1 MLERRVLISKYIM
14 KSSIK
19 AWIVWTTFAFMPMD
33 VNANNFDKTQDTLK
47 NQTNIELTTA
57 LTDTNKVESLRFS
70 VSPKIITKAV
80 LDYFDEEV
88 EIYKL
93 SPEAKQQIRL
103 ILNSYFSSHNV
114 FDIDI
119 NWNMKFV
126 MDDKKE
132 FALMAKKVLN
142 IVIENMPFLVR
153 KVVIPLFLWWND
165 EIQRKLDNLDAT
177 MMNMNEKQYKS
188 MVLDYIAWIVRR
200 VEANVNGKFTV
211 WEYYKDISSYY
222 PNKNWKHIWN
232 ELNSSSQ
239 SELDIKNYKYKK

>member
-1 MLERRVLISKYIM
+1 M

-19 AWIVWTTFAFMPMD
+19 AWIIWTTVAFMPL
-33 VNANNFDKTQDTLK
+33 NLRANNFDKTQDTLK
-47 NQTNIELTTA
+47 NQTNTELITA
-57 LTDTNKVESLRFS
+57 LADTNKVESLKFS
-70 VSPKIITKAV
+70 VSPRIITKAV

-142 IVIENMPFLVR
+142 VVIENMPFLVR
-153 KVVIPLFLWWND
+153 KVIIPLFLWWND
-165 EIQRKLDNLDAT
+165 EIQKKLDNLDAT

-188 MVLDYIAWIVRR
+188 MVLDYIAWIARR
-200 VEANVNGKFTV
+200 VVVDVDWKFTV
-211 WEYYKDISSYY
+211 WEYYWDISSYY
-222 PNKNWKHIWN
+222 PNKNWKRILE
-232 ELNSSSQ
+232 ELKNSNQ
-239 SELDIKNYKYKK
+239 INLDIRNYKYKK

>member
-1 MLERRVLISKYIM
+1 MYKYIM
-14 KSSIK
+14 RNSIK
-19 AWIVWTTFAFMPMD
+19 TWIISATFATMPMNVSASVFEKD
-33 VNANNFDKTQDTLK
+33 QNDLK
-47 NQTNIELTTA
+47 NETNIEL
-57 LTDTNKVESLRFS
+57 LTVLNDSDSIESINLYIPS
-70 VSPKIITKAV
+70 KLVVKAI

-93 SPEAKQQIRL
+93 SLEAKQQIRL

-142 IVIENMPFLVR
+142 VVIENMPFLVR
-153 KVVIPLFLWWND
+153 KVIIPLFLWWND
-165 EIQRKLDNLDAT
+165 EIQKKLDNLDAT

-188 MVLDYIAWIVRR
+188 MVLDYIAWIARR
-200 VEANVNGKFTV
+200 VVVDVDWKFTV
-211 WEYYKDISSYY
+211 WEYYWDISSYY
-222 PNKNWKHIWN
+222 PNKNWKRILE
-232 ELNSSSQ
+232 ELKNSNQ
-239 SELDIKNYKYKK
+239 INLDIRNYKYKK